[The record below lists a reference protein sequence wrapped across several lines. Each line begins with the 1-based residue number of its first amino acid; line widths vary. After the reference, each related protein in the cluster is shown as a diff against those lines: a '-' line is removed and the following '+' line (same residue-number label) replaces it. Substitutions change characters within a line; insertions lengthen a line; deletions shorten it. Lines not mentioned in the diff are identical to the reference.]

1 MSDRRTRV
9 LLVGNGGFF
18 HIGAF
23 FRRALDKLGY
33 EHQFVDEEGY
43 FKNPGDSFMRKVLSR
58 LTRFLTYKRFNQ
70 ALVKVAISFRPHV
83 LLVVKL
89 AYNHPEVLAEIK
101 SESKTILVNYATD
114 DPFNL
119 TSSNRD
125 VVAGIPYYD
134 LYLST
139 KRSILSDLMGAGAR
153 KAVWLPFGYEPAIH
167 FPERPNSPEETARWA
182 SDVVFI
188 GGCDRDRVH
197 FFTPFLNLIDIKLKL
212 YGGHWD
218 RYPELR
224 SFWQGF
230 AVGRDYRLAL
240 GGSKVAVGL
249 VRRANR
255 DGNVMRTFEIP
266 ACGAFLLAERTD
278 EHLELFEEGKEMVC
292 FSSPEEMVDKIRY
305 YLKHNEER
313 QRITEAG
320 YRRVTTGKHTY
331 HDRLVKILK
340 MTDSFRRIEN
350 A

>member
-83 LLVVKL
+83 LLVVKG
-89 AYNHPEVLAEIK
+89 AYIHPEVLAEIK

-114 DPFNL
+114 DPFNP

-125 VVAGIPYYD
+125 VAAAIPYYD

-139 KRSILSDLMGAGAR
+139 KRSILPDLKRARAR

-182 SDVVFI
+182 SDVVFV

-197 FFTPFLNLIDIKLKL
+197 FFTPFLNLPDIKLKL
-212 YGGHWD
+212 YGGYWD

-224 SFWQGF
+224 PFWQGF
-230 AVGRDYRLAL
+230 ALGRDYRLAL

-249 VRRANR
+249 VRQANR
-255 DGNVMRTFEIP
+255 DGSVMRTFEIP
-266 ACGAFLLAERTD
+266 ACGAFLLAERTE
-278 EHLELFEEGKEMVC
+278 EHLDLFEEGKEMVC

>member
-83 LLVVKL
+83 LLVVKG
-89 AYNHPEVLAEIK
+89 AYIHPEVLAEIK